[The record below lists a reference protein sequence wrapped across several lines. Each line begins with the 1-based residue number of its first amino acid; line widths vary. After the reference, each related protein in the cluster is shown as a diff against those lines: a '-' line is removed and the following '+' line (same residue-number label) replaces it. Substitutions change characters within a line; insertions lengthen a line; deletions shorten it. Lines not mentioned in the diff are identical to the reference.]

1 MKKFLFSLVLATA
14 VLSVVQA
21 QTVDEVLAKH
31 MEAMGGK
38 DKLASLSSVYLES
51 VAVRPNGDEVITKT
65 WKVHN
70 QAMRREIDFGMG
82 KIVSIVTDK
91 EGWSSNPRSGGKFE
105 AMPAEMVQ
113 AQQGELDCAGPL
125 IDPAAKGHKAELMGR
140 EDVNGVSCHVVKLTT
155 KSGREVT
162 YFIDPNTYYVARM
175 KMKGGMGMGMRSGAG
190 AGGGNPNAQQA
201 PPAQDREFVTDYSDY
216 RKTPEGYVFPWTTTI
231 VGMGASSNVEKLE
244 VNKAADMSL
253 FKPQ

>member
-1 MKKFLFSLVLATA
+1 MKKILFSLVLTA
-14 VLSVVQA
+14 ALISPALSQTVEEVLS
-21 QTVDEVLAKH
+21 KH
-31 MEAMGGK
+31 LEAMGGK
-38 DKLASLSSVYLES
+38 DKLASLSSVYMES

-82 KIVSIVTDK
+82 KIVSIVTST

-105 AMPAEMVQ
+105 AMAAEMVQ

-125 IDPAAKGHKAELMGR
+125 VDPVSKGHKAELAGK
-140 EDVNGVSCHVVKLTT
+140 EDVNGVSCHVLKLTT
-155 KSGREVT
+155 KSGRELT
-162 YFIDPNTYYVARM
+162 YYIDANTYYIARM
-175 KMKGGMGMGMRSGAG
+175 KAKGGMGMGMRGG
-190 AGGGNPNAQQA
+190 AGGNNPNAQQGA
-201 PPAQDREFVTDYSDY
+201 PAQDREFVTDFSDY

-231 VGMGASSNVEKLE
+231 VGMGASSNMEKVE
-244 VNKAADMSL
+244 VNKTTDMAL

>member
-1 MKKFLFSLVLATA
+1 MKNFFFSLFTAAT
-14 VLSVVQA
+14 VVSSVQA
-21 QTVDEVLAKH
+21 QTIDEVLAKH
-31 MEAMGGK
+31 VEAMGGK
-38 DKLASLSSVYLES
+38 EKLASLSSVYLES

-82 KIVSIVTDK
+82 KIVSIVTNT

-105 AMPAEMVQ
+105 AMAAEMVQ

-125 IDPAAKGHKAELMGR
+125 VDPVAKGHKAELAGK

-155 KSGREVT
+155 KSGREMT
-162 YFIDPNTYYVARM
+162 YYIDAGTYYVARL
-175 KMKGGMGMGMRSGAG
+175 KMKGGMGMGMRGG
-190 AGGGNPNAQQA
+190 AGGNNPNAQQGA
-201 PPAQDREFVTDYSDY
+201 PAQDREFITDYSDY

-231 VGMGASSNVEKLE
+231 VGMGASSNIEKVE
-244 VNKAADMSL
+244 VNKTTDMAM

>member
-1 MKKFLFSLVLATA
+1 MKNFFFCFFAAAA
-14 VLSVVQA
+14 VLSVARA
-21 QTVDEVLAKH
+21 QTIDEVLAKH
-31 MEAMGGK
+31 AEAMGGK
-38 DKLASLSSVYLES
+38 DKLAALSSVYMEN

-70 QAMRREIDFGMG
+70 QGMRREIDFGMG

-105 AMPAEMVQ
+105 AMPPEMVQ

-125 IDPAAKGHKAELMGR
+125 VDPAAKGHKAELAGR

-155 KSGREVT
+155 KAGREVT
-162 YFIDPNTYYVARM
+162 YYIDPNTYYIARM
-175 KMKGGMGMGMRSGAG
+175 KMKGGMGMGMR
-190 AGGGNPNAQQA
+190 GGGGGNNPNAQQA
-201 PPAQDREFVTDYSDY
+201 PPAQDREFITDYSDY

-231 VGMGASSNVEKLE
+231 VGMGASSNIEKVE
-244 VNKAADMSL
+244 VNKVTDMAM

>member
-1 MKKFLFSLVLATA
+1 MKNFLFALVLAA
-14 VLSVVQA
+14 AFGSVSQA
-21 QTVDEVLAKH
+21 QTVEEVLAKH

-38 DKLASLSSVYLES
+38 EKLATLSSVYMES

-125 IDPAAKGHKAELMGR
+125 IDPVAKGHKVELAGK

-155 KSGREVT
+155 KTGREVT
-162 YFIDPNTYYVARM
+162 YYIDPNTYYVARM
-175 KMKGGMGMGMRSGAG
+175 KTKGGMGMRGG
-190 AGGGNPNAQQA
+190 AGGNNPNAQQTQ
-201 PPAQDREFVTDYSDY
+201 PAQDREFITEYSDY

-231 VGMGASSNVEKLE
+231 VGMGASSNIEKVE
-244 VNKAADMSL
+244 VNKAADMAL